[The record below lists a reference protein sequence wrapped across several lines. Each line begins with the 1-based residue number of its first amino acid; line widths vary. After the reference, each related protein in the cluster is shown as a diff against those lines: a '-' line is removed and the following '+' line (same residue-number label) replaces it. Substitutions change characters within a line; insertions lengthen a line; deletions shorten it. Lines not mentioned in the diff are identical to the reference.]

1 MAAGMLAALTSPS
14 MPVRLDV
21 TADAGIVV
29 VRDGAV
35 SLPAETHLD
44 ALTRRLEELAHSG
57 RVFFLSTDDPARYRI
72 DLYVGETPPASLDR
86 DFEPLGGSFLLEA
99 PTGGLVVE
107 GCDLP
112 PRSEGDRGPAPI
124 EVAVGKHVL
133 TARGRR
139 AFDAKRHSEDMEE
152 AFGPEE
158 WRWMSRVDRIGLL
171 GCLPTVVT
179 LLLAISGRW
188 RWLALYGVPLLVV
201 SWLPYL
207 ILKNTRRYRVAERR
221 MQEHERA
228 RPHFILT
235 LVPTAQDGLSG
246 GFLRV

>member
-1 MAAGMLAALTSPS
+1 MPGALTSPS
-14 MPVRLDV
+14 MPVRLEV

-29 VRDGAV
+29 VRDPAV
-35 SLPAETHLD
+35 PLPAETHLD
-44 ALTRRLEELAHSG
+44 ALMRRLEELARAG
-57 RVFFLSTDDPARYRI
+57 QVFFLSTDDPVRYRI
-72 DLYVGETPPASLDR
+72 DLYVGESPPASVDR

-99 PTGGLVVE
+99 PTGRLVVE

-112 PRSEGDRGPAPI
+112 PRSEGGPGTTPI
-124 EVAVGKHVL
+124 EVPAGRHVL

-139 AFDAKRHSEDMEE
+139 PFDGKRHSEDMAEGL
-152 AFGPEE
+152 GPAE
-158 WRWMSRVDRIGLL
+158 WRSMTRVDRLGLL

-179 LLLAISGRW
+179 LLLAITGRW

-207 ILKNTRRYRVAERR
+207 ILKNTRRYRLAERR
-221 MQEHERA
+221 MHEHESA
-228 RPHFILT
+228 RPQFILT
-235 LVPTAQDGLSG
+235 LIPTAQEGLSG